1 MTENSASSLLSTASE
16 ENTEQPV
23 YGATSVQD
31 GQNLGKFAQPTVIGN
46 VSYNNNDDVFL
57 VIHIDKNNWVTCKLD
72 SQA

>member
-16 ENTEQPV
+16 ENTEQPG

-31 GQNLGKFAQPTVIGN
+31 GQNQPTVIGN
-46 VSYNNNDDVFL
+46 VSYNNVFL

-72 SQA
+72 

>member
-16 ENTEQPV
+16 ETTEQPG

-31 GQNLGKFAQPTVIGN
+31 GQNKPTVNGN
-46 VSYNNNDDVFL
+46 VSYNNVFL